1 MQASVARVVI
11 CDVGD
16 FNSVFSFVFEAIR
29 GRQLAT
35 CVCVCVCV
43 FNPREFGCYGA
54 ISKVKSSI
62 NSLSLSFVF
71 FALFSQAEK
80 KVSGVSVR

>member
-1 MQASVARVVI
+1 M
-11 CDVGD
+11 
-16 FNSVFSFVFEAIR
+16 FSFVFEAIR
-29 GRQLAT
+29 GRQLAA
-35 CVCVCVCV
+35 CVCVCV